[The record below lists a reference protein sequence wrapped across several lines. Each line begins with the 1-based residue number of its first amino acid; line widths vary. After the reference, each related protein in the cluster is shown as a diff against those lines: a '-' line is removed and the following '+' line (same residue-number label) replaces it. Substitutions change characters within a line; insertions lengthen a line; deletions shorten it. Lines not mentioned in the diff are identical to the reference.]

1 LGAPFSGGPFGLA
14 VFLLYFLL
22 YIFYEY
28 LTPKEK
34 KATEK
39 AFSHDTVGYIDPF
52 VLGSGISIIED

>member
-1 LGAPFSGGPFGLA
+1 
-14 VFLLYFLL
+14 
-22 YIFYEY
+22 

-52 VLGSGISIIED
+52 VLGSGVSIIKD